1 MLSQIVRPMVNTQ
14 LRLLAKSQATR
25 PTLVSTV
32 AQWLGFL
39 GVRAHVTQLDAS
51 SGKINISL
59 TVDKP
64 EACDDH
70 DWQQIVKNLET
81 PNGNLQ
87 MPLLADLTLQQQSKL
102 QRLLAYVLQAG
113 NPGQPVNWE
122 DVYPQLQPLGLDE
135 TILLGIR
142 SALKIPQDLESLLN
156 DLDPDVAAIA
166 LPKAV
171 SIAMLDHKVNQSED
185 AALTSLLNAM
195 KEGAC

>member
-1 MLSQIVRPMVNTQ
+1 MVNTQ

-87 MPLLADLTLQQQSKL
+87 MPLLADLTPQQQSKL

-113 NPGQPVNWE
+113 NPGQPVKWE

-142 SALKIPQDLESLLN
+142 SALKIPQDLESLLD

>member
-1 MLSQIVRPMVNTQ
+1 MVSTQ

-39 GVRAHVTQLDAS
+39 GVRAHVTQLNAS

-87 MPLLADLTLQQQSKL
+87 MPLLADLTPQQQSKL

-113 NPGQPVNWE
+113 NPGQSVKWE

-142 SALKIPQDLESLLN
+142 SALKIPQDLESLLD

-171 SIAMLDHKVNQSED
+171 SIAMFDHKVNQSED

>member
-87 MPLLADLTLQQQSKL
+87 MPLLADLTPQQQSKL

>member
-1 MLSQIVRPMVNTQ
+1 MVNTQ

-87 MPLLADLTLQQQSKL
+87 MPLLADLTPQQQSKL